1 MVPRCP
7 HTVPNADS
15 TTRGARLGAS
25 ASCDLALARLASN
38 SASKTRLSAASS
50 GIKLD
55 LFERGLGEALR
66 ASVDMQP
73 PEGGSVR
80 RSPISWRQ
88 GEPLQEVVPRFTDA
102 RPGDSA

>member
-1 MVPRCP
+1 MVLRCA

-25 ASCDLALARLASN
+25 ASCDFALARLASN

-80 RSPISWRQ
+80 RSPYIMAPGRAAARGSS
-88 GEPLQEVVPRFTDA
+88 PLYR
-102 RPGDSA
+102 RSPG